1 MIACEPLCPVWQDE
15 IMTDKRSFDFWY
27 AVNNTEVVMLPT
39 KHLETFGTTMLNYYL
54 ITELMDSVDQI
65 RVREGRMKALRP
77 QIITPQAYSET
88 LLEGFGDEA
97 HKYVDWLREHERDMR
112 ILQYGYTLKNE
123 SFSEHVVTDN
133 VKAVVE
139 RVKEDVSQKNDPF
152 NAIAIGVDDP
162 WDVCLVK
169 MFWEVISKSAKAN
182 VTEMERRNLFEMQGN
197 LPRGVRDEIEKA
209 FLAASKD
216 SSLINRLGELLQHHR
231 VFEEYQDRFFSLVK
245 SSKR

>member
-1 MIACEPLCPVWQDE
+1 
-15 IMTDKRSFDFWY
+15 MTDKRTFDFWY
-27 AVNNTEVVMLPT
+27 AVNNTEVVLLPS

-54 ITELMDSVDQI
+54 VTQLMDSVDQI

-88 LLEGFGDEA
+88 LLEGFGEEA
-97 HKYVDWLREHERDMR
+97 HKYVEWLKEHESEMR
-112 ILQYGYTLKNE
+112 ILQYGYTLQNE
-123 SFSEHVVTDN
+123 AFSEHVVTDN
-133 VKAVVE
+133 VEAVVE
-139 RVKEDVSQKNDPF
+139 RVKEEVARKDDPF

-182 VTEMERRNLFEMQGN
+182 VTEMEQRKLFERQGS
-197 LPRGVRDEIEKA
+197 LPRGIRDEIEKA

-216 SSLINRLGELLQHHR
+216 HSLINRLGQLLQHHR

>member
-1 MIACEPLCPVWQDE
+1 MSDE
-15 IMTDKRSFDFWY
+15 RTFDFWY
-27 AVNNTEVVMLPT
+27 AVNNTEVVLLPT

-54 ITELMDSVDQI
+54 VTELMDSVDQI

-77 QIITPQAYSET
+77 QIITPEAYSET
-88 LLEGFGDEA
+88 LLEGFGEEA
-97 HKYVDWLREHERDMR
+97 HKYVDWLKDHERDMR

-133 VKAVVE
+133 VKTVVE
-139 RVKEDVSQKNDPF
+139 RVKEEVSGKNDPF

-182 VTEMERRNLFEMQGN
+182 VTEMERRNLFEMQGS
-197 LPRGVRDEIEKA
+197 LPRGIREEIEKA

-216 SSLINRLGELLQHHR
+216 SSLINRLGQLLQHHR

-245 SSKR
+245 ASKR